1 MTKFRSSLPVRGPRS
16 PAGTKRLLQ
25 DTNQDTVK
33 PRTISKA
40 DNTKSSKS
48 RDTITR
54 IGRPL
59 PASCSDKSLRA
70 PGTKRQSGVDVK
82 PSAST
87 PDVSKE
93 SMSSSFESSG
103 SSKQN
108 KHNTESESSRSSSE
122 CSRYNGPQLAEPCV
136 GHALL
141 HVLHPCGHRVMTRDV
156 QLCGQNCKGSDT
168 SFANARTR
176 EKFVCAVCISRY
188 VQEHYAAKKALFI
201 PSLDKLENAL
211 GGFKAGWKDKR
222 IARIE
227 RVWKNDALE
236 EQRALEKLG
245 RCCEAV
251 FTDPDEVL
259 VDVEGHTTP
268 ALEQSTEPAV
278 EVRSDIHPVA
288 NLKTSRLQI
297 PVPTEP
303 KKKSQV
309 PSLIPHTTI
318 NKKAVESERTSKR
331 TSRIPMGPRLPRK

>member
-1 MTKFRSSLPVRGPRS
+1 MTKFHSSLPVRGPRS
-16 PAGTKRLLQ
+16 PAGTKRLSQ
-25 DTNQDTVK
+25 DTSQDAVK

-59 PASCSDKSLRA
+59 PASSSDKSLRA
-70 PGTKRQSGVDVK
+70 PGTKRQSGFDVE

-87 PDVSKE
+87 PDISKE
-93 SMSSSFESSG
+93 SMSSSFKSSG
-103 SSKQN
+103 LS
-108 KHNTESESSRSSSE
+108 KHNTESESSKPSSE

-156 QLCGQNCKGSDT
+156 QLYGQNCKGSDT

-176 EKFVCAVCISRY
+176 EKFVCVVCISRY

-227 RVWKNDALE
+227 RIWKNDALE
-236 EQRALEKLG
+236 EQMALEKLG

-268 ALEQSTEPAV
+268 ALEQSTKPAV
-278 EVRSDIHPVA
+278 ENRSDTRPVTD
-288 NLKTSRLQI
+288 LKTGHLQI
-297 PVPTEP
+297 PVPTGP
-303 KKKSQV
+303 RKKSQL
-309 PSLIPHTTI
+309 PSLTPEMTI
-318 NKKAVESERTSKR
+318 KKNTVESGGTSKR
-331 TSRIPMGPRLPRK
+331 TTRIPMGPMLPRK